1 MNKKELVAAVAEKLG
16 LSKAQV
22 ESVLSTMEDVVLAEV
37 KSGNEVKLSLGK
49 FVKAHREAKP
59 AREGVNPKNPSEK
72 IKIPAQPAK
81 DVLTF
86 KVFKSVRD
94 L

>member
-16 LSKAQV
+16 LSKSQV
-22 ESVLSTMEDVVLAEV
+22 ESVISTMEEVVVAEV
-37 KSGNEVKLSLGK
+37 KKGNDVKITLGK
-49 FVKAHREAKP
+49 FVKSHREAKP
-59 AREGVNPKNPSEK
+59 AREWVNPQDPSKK

-81 DVLTF
+81 DVLSF
-86 KVFKSVRD
+86 KVFKSSRD

>member
-16 LSKAQV
+16 LSKSQV

-37 KSGNEVKLSLGK
+37 KAGNEVKLSLGK

-59 AREGVNPKNPSEK
+59 AREWVNPKNPSEK